1 VTLALQ
7 ETGSSMSSSGE
18 QLIMLLGGVVIEIS
32 STGARGASNSDDSSE
47 FIIKLDSRLT
57 FSLL

>member
-1 VTLALQ
+1 
-7 ETGSSMSSSGE
+7 
-18 QLIMLLGGVVIEIS
+18 MLLGGVVIEIS